1 MNIKDA
7 LEQIMDI
14 KAEIRELR
22 EELSDLESGCY
33 GLSLRD
39 LDALMAKGVIKDKTL
54 ETAVFI
60 INTRADLTEKI
71 KRLTQTTR
79 YVESMLATLDA
90 RGRRL
95 MRMYYY
101 KGLSG
106 DKIAVV
112 MHYCDGHYVNK
123 LRRRYLCRLMAT
135 ERKIKYDEI

>member
-39 LDALMAKGVIKDKTL
+39 LDAIMAKGVIKDKTL

-95 MRMYYY
+95 
-101 KGLSG
+101 
-106 DKIAVV
+106 
-112 MHYCDGHYVNK
+112 
-123 LRRRYLCRLMAT
+123 RR
-135 ERKIKYDEI
+135 